1 MRITRLADSAVV
13 PKSPIHDGEA
23 SSQTETFKNVTNTT
37 HAANPTKATP
47 FTKTNSDCLPLVRRK
62 LEQQNLSKDAQE
74 IIGLLA
80 HRYEKTIPIVT
91 YAMTS

>member
-1 MRITRLADSAVV
+1 
-13 PKSPIHDGEA
+13 
-23 SSQTETFKNVTNTT
+23 
-37 HAANPTKATP
+37 
-47 FTKTNSDCLPLVRRK
+47 LPLVRRK